1 MKVKR
6 RLESIINVP
15 GQQSVGRLNS
25 LLSCK
30 ELQSAVYTEYAV
42 RSTAC
47 GAIEVGSY
55 FNHLRSNRHAYFHY
69 YQKNPKRSLRLIAK
83 KKARVQ

>member
-30 ELQSAVYTEYAV
+30 ELQSVYAEYTVLPAEQLKLAVILV
-42 RSTAC
+42 
-47 GAIEVGSY
+47 I
-55 FNHLRSNRHAYFHY
+55 
-69 YQKNPKRSLRLIAK
+69 
-83 KKARVQ
+83 

>member
-1 MKVKR
+1 MKEKR

-30 ELQSAVYTEYAV
+30 ELQSVYTEYTVLPAEQLKFAV
-42 RSTAC
+42 
-47 GAIEVGSY
+47 ILV
-55 FNHLRSNRHAYFHY
+55 
-69 YQKNPKRSLRLIAK
+69 I
-83 KKARVQ
+83 

>member
-1 MKVKR
+1 MNPSASSNRTQLKNSHKAMKVKR

-30 ELQSAVYTEYAV
+30 ELQSVYTEYTVLPAERLKFAV
-42 RSTAC
+42 
-47 GAIEVGSY
+47 ILV
-55 FNHLRSNRHAYFHY
+55 
-69 YQKNPKRSLRLIAK
+69 I
-83 KKARVQ
+83 

>member
-30 ELQSAVYTEYAV
+30 ELQSVYTEYTVPPA
-42 RSTAC
+42 
-47 GAIEVGSY
+47 EQ
-55 FNHLRSNRHAYFHY
+55 L
-69 YQKNPKRSLRLIAK
+69 K
-83 KKARVQ
+83 KKQPSLLSFSITRKTQNVHWDW

>member
-42 RSTAC
+42 PPAEQLKL
-47 GAIEVGSY
+47 AVI
-55 FNHLRSNRHAYFHY
+55 
-69 YQKNPKRSLRLIAK
+69 LII
-83 KKARVQ
+83 